1 MAWIVTDQFSWM
13 TYIALQLFLREKIK
27 EKEDGERSGVK
38 RLFKGGN
45 QFKYFSQR
53 EAIIRGRR
61 LIEGQLLFQEIQYL
75 ETDMQPS
82 VYNL

>member
-1 MAWIVTDQFSWM
+1 MVRGA
-13 TYIALQLFLREKIK
+13 
-27 EKEDGERSGVK
+27 GVK

-53 EAIIRGRR
+53 ETIIRGRR

-75 ETDMQPS
+75 ETDFS
-82 VYNL
+82 L